1 MKVSFFNFKKLN
13 KYCIFIIIVLIFSFL
28 GFFISI
34 NFITKKYE
42 TSISYIVL
50 QTNIQ
55 STNIKIEDLINP
67 AYIYDIN
74 KSIINLSNLI
84 KDETFQNKFKEEIK
98 KFINIENIENLEILV
113 ENPSNSNILKVK
125 FRLNDAQKC
134 FNISNIFKDYFI
146 SYIDKLRNE
155 NFEILLSDL
164 EKNYNE
170 IKVKLQDI
178 ENKINELNYGKDN
191 INYLIS
197 LRDGYLNILNSTNI
211 SNSLIYKE
219 IDLSNQIKYYT
230 EKVEKLNNLLKATEQ
245 IIKLKRS
252 ILNDDLFLNLGE
264 EFIKNYEDLLNLTV
278 ETEQINDV
286 YNNILNELNISSSTL
301 NGLIN
306 EKKDV
311 ENWINK
317 IKLDIE
323 NLNKL
328 IFQKQNEL
336 SYYELEKSLLQN
348 KFNIIS
354 QNYINSEILKNINIP
369 NIIIAIEP
377 RLPIKPI
384 SPNIIMNTLA
394 SAFLGII
401 ISILLIN
408 YINYKKTF

>member
-125 FRLNDAQKC
+125 FRFNDAQKC

-146 SYIDKLRNE
+146 SYIDKLRNK

-252 ILNDDLFLNLGE
+252 ILDDDLFLNLGE